1 MTRSG
6 ALLAIWLLGAA
17 LGCASREPLPPT
29 LSGEPISRADAEAA
43 EAAYE
48 TGVARFEAGAY
59 ATALPE
65 FTRIVEEYPSSRYG
79 GLALFWQGRTLY
91 QLGRDAEAIPA
102 LDRYLQLA
110 PTVPHR
116 EHAALLL
123 ANSHYGVRAFDAAVI
138 SALLV
143 DRASPERLDDFLGLS
158 RDLLKYLS
166 RPAIEGVSGRKPARN
181 FLAPFY
187 LQSARWAFAAGDTL
201 RGRDLARQVVAYPE
215 VPAELLAEARGLVG
229 ADAAPV
235 ATQPRLGFIAT
246 TEGRFADVTEQIR
259 RGIELA
265 LEDVNAGRA
274 VPVELLVRATT
285 SDPDSTVDVIRAL
298 ARIDR
303 VEAILGPMISEM
315 AIPAGRAA
323 AEEGVTLVS
332 PTATDA
338 RLLDIGPHVYTVN
351 ALDGAIGHTLGTYAV
366 RTLEK
371 RRFAILAV
379 DNPYGRV
386 QAEAFAAAV
395 EAAGAQVVSR
405 HDYPPGATQ
414 FTSHLGDV
422 MRGRADAVFIATKN
436 AGEALRILNQMAFY
450 ELYSVTPLG
459 TDAWNDQAFLR
470 DGRRLARGYFA
481 DTFSRDPRVT
491 SWQAFADRYTARYGE
506 PPSSLISAW
515 GYDAARL
522 ALEHL
527 SPGGTARAGQ
537 LPTAAGG
544 ADTSYRGAS
553 ALFRLGAQGARRAV
567 VIHRFERGAPVALD
581 W

>member
-1 MTRSG
+1 MTRFG
-6 ALLAIWLLGAA
+6 ALLGLLLLGAVF
-17 LGCASREPLPPT
+17 GCASREPLPPT

-65 FTRIVEEYPSSRYG
+65 FTRVVEAYPSSRYG
-79 GLALFWQGRTLY
+79 GLALYWQGRTLY
-91 QLGRDAEAIPA
+91 QMGRDAEAIPA
-102 LDRYLQLA
+102 LDRYLRLS

-123 ANSHYGVRAFDAAVI
+123 SNSHYGVRGFDEALI

-143 DRASPERLDDFLGLS
+143 ERASPERLDDFLDLS
-158 RDLLKYLS
+158 RDLLQHLS
-166 RPAIEGVSGRKPARN
+166 RPAIEGVSGRRPARN

-201 RGRDLARQVVAYPE
+201 RGRELARQMMAFPE
-215 VPAELLAEARGLVG
+215 LPAEILAEARGLVG

-235 ATQPRLGFIAT
+235 VSRPRLGFIAT
-246 TEGRFADVTEQIR
+246 TESRFADVIEQIQ

-265 LEDVNAGRA
+265 LEDVNDQRA
-274 VPVELLVRATT
+274 TPVELLVRATA
-285 SDPDSTVDVIRAL
+285 SHPDSTIGVIRAL
-298 ARIDR
+298 ARTER

-338 RLLDIGPHVYTVN
+338 RLLDIGPQVYSVN

-386 QAEAFAAAV
+386 QAEAFATAIQ
-395 EAAGAQVVSR
+395 AAGARVVVR

-422 MRGRADAVFIATKN
+422 MRSRADAIFIATKS

-450 ELYSVTPLG
+450 ELY
-459 TDAWNDQAFLR
+459 
-470 DGRRLARGYFA
+470 
-481 DTFSRDPRVT
+481 
-491 SWQAFADRYTARYGE
+491 
-506 PPSSLISAW
+506 
-515 GYDAARL
+515 
-522 ALEHL
+522 
-527 SPGGTARAGQ
+527 
-537 LPTAAGG
+537 
-544 ADTSYRGAS
+544 
-553 ALFRLGAQGARRAV
+553 
-567 VIHRFERGAPVALD
+567 
-581 W
+581 